1 MAPIRAAN
9 EGEGKGINATT
20 PASSSSIVHG
30 GAKGRGEGSIS
41 PSELGGS

>member
-1 MAPIRAAN
+1 MAPIRAAD
-9 EGEGKGINATT
+9 EGEGKDINATT

-30 GAKGRGEGSIS
+30 GAKGGAGSIT